1 METGK
6 RSVVSRGWGKGGM
19 NRQSMEDLHCC
30 DAVLYDTMM
39 MDTSHYIFIQT
50 HRIYNTKN
58 EP

>member
-6 RSVVSRGWGKGGM
+6 ISVVSRGWGKGGM

-30 DAVLYDTMM
+30 DAVLYDIMM

-50 HRIYNTKN
+50 HRIYSTKN